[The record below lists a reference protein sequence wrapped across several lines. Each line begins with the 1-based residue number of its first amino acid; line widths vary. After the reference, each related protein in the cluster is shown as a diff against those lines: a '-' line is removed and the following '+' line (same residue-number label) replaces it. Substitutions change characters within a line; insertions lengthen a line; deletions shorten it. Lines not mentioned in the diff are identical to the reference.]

1 MKLLTLIALLIAGQ
15 VQADMQVGP
24 ATPRPVPTYRN
35 IYGVTEASGLP
46 RLQQHLGNAQS
57 QLANIDGA
65 LKTVTMGAVNITPI
79 SGAASEAVNVTS
91 QGLIQIFKT
100 EGAIQSLPNHLF
112 NLGHIPGEQ

>member
-1 MKLLTLIALLIAGQ
+1 MKLLTLIALLVAGH

-24 ATPRPVPTYRN
+24 ATPRPVPTSRN
-35 IYGVTEASGLP
+35 IYGITEASGLP

-65 LKTVTMGAVNITPI
+65 LKTATMGAVNITPI

-100 EGAIQSLPNHLF
+100 EGAIQSLPTHLF
-112 NLGHIPGEQ
+112 GLIHIPGER